1 MPARLLGL
9 PVLALFIWSV
19 YAAWGAEDQSYAFP
33 ILFSVLMLALI
44 YVFSP
49 EINWRYYLRYTPS
62 PDKPVLQMLRQF
74 GTVYN
79 NLTEEEQKKF
89 EQRLFLTVTATD
101 FMLQG
106 LPSLPED
113 IKYMLAYPQVCLNR
127 NQEKWL
133 CDKLQKTVVY
143 GHPFPSPA
151 YSQNLHASEWFAEDG
166 VLIFSLPH
174 VLEGF
179 TKVGEIY
186 NVVFHEQAKVF
197 RECHPELELRLPEE
211 DWVWEKLTTISGLS
225 KATIEQTIGLPQSDP
240 YPVSVHH
247 FFCFPKAFG
256 KIWPELYAQYAGIFG
271 YDPLNAEKKPD

>member
-9 PVLALFIWSV
+9 PFLALFIWSV

-33 ILFSVLMLALI
+33 ILFSVLMLALV

-62 PDKPVLQMLRQF
+62 PDKPILQLLRQF

-79 NLTEEEQKKF
+79 SLSAEEQKKF

-101 FMLQG
+101 FMPQG
-106 LPSLPED
+106 LPSIPED
-113 IKYMLAYPQVCLNR
+113 IKYMLVYPQVCLNL
-127 NQEKWL
+127 NQDQWL
-133 CDKLQKTVVY
+133 CEKLQKTVVY

-151 YSQNLHASEWFAEDG
+151 YPKALHASEWFAEDG
-166 VLIFSLPH
+166 VLIFSVPH
-174 VLEGF
+174 VIEGF
-179 TKVGEIY
+179 TKAGGIY

-197 RECHPELELRLPEE
+197 RECHPEKDLELPAE
-211 DWVWEKLTTISGLS
+211 DWVWEKLATISGLS
-225 KATIEQTIGLPQSDP
+225 KTTIQQTIGLPLHDP

-247 FFCFPKAFG
+247 FFYFTEAFS
-256 KIWPELYAQYAGIFG
+256 ITWPELYAQYAGIFG
-271 YDPLNAEKKPD
+271 YDPLNA